1 MTPIFFPRKGRA
13 FDAILSPQ
21 DPHST
26 HFGAPCKVFAVF
38 PGETQRGMVRN
49 GFYMVFI
56 WLLWVLCNMT
66 KLQTQAYQPLVSK
79 PRCVFGV
86 QPSLRCCKVAR
97 IQFGSDIQM
106 SLEQHTHLNTLE
118 HTHIHT
124 LCNSQRIFQFSHHVY
139 PNISGLSKHGTYPK

>member
-1 MTPIFFPRKGRA
+1 
-13 FDAILSPQ
+13 
-21 DPHST
+21 
-26 HFGAPCKVFAVF
+26 
-38 PGETQRGMVRN
+38 
-49 GFYMVFI
+49 
-56 WLLWVLCNMT
+56 MT

-118 HTHIHT
+118 HTHTYTHFVILNEYFNFLT
-124 LCNSQRIFQFSHHVY
+124 TFILIFQVC
-139 PNISGLSKHGTYPK
+139 PNTGHTQNDKFQW